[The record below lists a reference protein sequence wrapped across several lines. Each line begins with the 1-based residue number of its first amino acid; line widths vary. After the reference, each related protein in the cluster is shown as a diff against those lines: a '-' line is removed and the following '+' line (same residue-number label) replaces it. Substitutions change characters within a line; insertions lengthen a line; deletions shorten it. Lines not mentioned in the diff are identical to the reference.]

1 MGLDK
6 DLWRR
11 ARRPAPPRPAPPKE
25 ILHEPDRDSAKI
37 RLEHLSFF
45 YGDFQALDDI
55 SFEVRAQEI
64 FGLMG
69 PAQSGKSTLL
79 KVLNRMS
86 DLAPNAR
93 VTGSVTLDEEDIL
106 APDYDLVSLRRRVGL
121 VLSRPVPLPRSIF
134 ENLTLAPRPSGR
146 VGQAPLEE
154 LAETS
159 LKAARLWD
167 EVKDRLHSSAL
178 NLSGGQQ
185 QRLCLARTLA
195 MQPEVILL
203 DEPTS
208 GLDPISTAKIEET
221 LFQLKSDYTIILV
234 SNNTKQIARTTDR
247 VAFLLMGKLIEVGQT
262 PKVFTEPLDKRT
274 DDYITG
280 RFG

>member
-1 MGLDK
+1 MDQ
-6 DLWRR
+6 
-11 ARRPAPPRPAPPKE
+11 E
-25 ILHEPDRDSAKI
+25 QTAKI

-45 YGDFQALDDI
+45 YGERQALDDI
-55 SFEVRAQEI
+55 SFEVRANEI

-69 PAQSGKSTLL
+69 PARSGKSTLL
-79 KVLNRMS
+79 KVLNRLS
-86 DLAPNAR
+86 DLVPNAR
-93 VTGSVTLDEEDIL
+93 VLGRVLLEGENILD
-106 APDYDLVSLRRRVGL
+106 PGCDLVSLRRRVGL

-134 ENLTLAPRPSGR
+134 DNLALAPRLAGR
-146 VGQAPLEE
+146 AGGKSLEE
-154 LAETS
+154 LVETS

-167 EVKDRLHSSAL
+167 EVKDRLRDSAL

-195 MQPEVILL
+195 MEPEVILL

-221 LFQLKSDYTIILV
+221 LFQLKSSYTIILV
-234 SNNTKQIARTTDR
+234 SNNTKQIARVTDR
-247 VAFLLMGKLIEVGQT
+247 VAFLLMSKLIEVGET
-262 PKVFTEPLDKRT
+262 SKVFTEPKDQRT